1 MSIDPDSPVELQ
13 DRMAEKVS
21 QKGRQLLSVTGWLV
35 LAMAVIL
42 ALRPSAFPVPLNF
55 NIASS
60 ASNTNLPAS
69 NFANHL
75 NVSIGLVFL
84 AGFVSFLSP
93 CVLPIL
99 PGYLT
104 YLAARSSGQ
113 EIRRVSRLRVLFHG
127 IAFVVGFSIVFIALG
142 TTASA
147 IGQYLHAYTEWI
159 TRIGGVMI
167 VFFGL
172 QISGWLQIP
181 FLEFEIRKHAEPDP
195 RLGYI
200 SSLLMGMFF
209 SAGWTP
215 CIGPTL
221 GIVLTI
227 AGAGTSITRG
237 ILLLALYSLG
247 LGLPFIIT
255 ALAMDRVGAWMR
267 RMAKL
272 TRYVTIAA
280 GICLA
285 AVGILLNSWATQFS
299 WGIFPRPCYL
309 HLIGKCR

>member
-1 MSIDPDSPVELQ
+1 MMSVDPDRPVKLQ
-13 DRMAEKVS
+13 SRIPEKVS
-21 QKGRQLLSVTGWLV
+21 QRGRQLLTVTGWLA
-35 LAMAVIL
+35 LATAVVL
-42 ALRPSAFPVPLNF
+42 ALRPSVYPIPLNF
-55 NIASS
+55 NIASA
-60 ASNTNLPAS
+60 ASNTNLPDS
-69 NFANHL
+69 TFANHL
-75 NVSIGLVFL
+75 NVSIGLVLL

-113 EIRRVSRLRVLFHG
+113 ETGQAGRLQVLFHG
-127 IAFVVGFSIVFIALG
+127 IVFVAGFSIVFITLG

-172 QISGWLQIP
+172 QISGWLQVP
-181 FLEFEIRKHAEPDP
+181 FLGFEFRKHAEPDP

-200 SSLLMGMFF
+200 SSFLMGIFF

-227 AGAGTSITRG
+227 AGTGDSITRG
-237 ILLLALYSLG
+237 IFLLALYSLG

-255 ALAMDRVGAWMR
+255 ALAMDRAGAWMR
-267 RMAKL
+267 RMTRL
-272 TRYVTIAA
+272 TRYVTLAA
-280 GICLA
+280 GIFLA
-285 AVGILLNSWATQFS
+285 AVGILLILGQLNFLGEFFS
-299 WGIFPRPCYL
+299 GLAIY
-309 HLIGKCR
+309 I

>member
-1 MSIDPDSPVELQ
+1 MSVNPDGPVKLQ
-13 DRMAEKVS
+13 DRIAEKVS
-21 QKGRQLLSVTGWLV
+21 QRGRQLLTVTGWLI
-35 LAMAVIL
+35 LATAVGL

-69 NFANHL
+69 NFENHL

-84 AGFVSFLSP
+84 AGLVSFLSP

-104 YLAARSSGQ
+104 YLAACSSGQ
-113 EIRRVSRLRVLFHG
+113 EIRRVSRSQILFHG
-127 IAFVVGFSIVFIALG
+127 IAFVAGFSIVFIVLG

-172 QISGWLQIP
+172 QISGWLQIS
-181 FLEFEIRKHAEPDP
+181 FLEFEIRKRAEPDP

-227 AGAGTSITRG
+227 AGTGASITRG
-237 ILLLALYSLG
+237 ISLLALYSLG

-255 ALAMDRVGAWMR
+255 ALAMDRVGTWMR
-267 RMAKL
+267 RVAKL

-280 GICLA
+280 GIFLA
-285 AVGILLNSWATQFS
+285 AMGILLILGQLNFL
-299 WGIFPRPCYL
+299 GEFFPGLAIY
-309 HLIGKCR
+309 I

>member
-1 MSIDPDSPVELQ
+1 MMSVNPDNPVELQ
-13 DRMAEKVS
+13 GRMAEKVS
-21 QKGRQLLSVTGWLV
+21 QRGRQLLTVTGWLI
-35 LAMAVIL
+35 LATAVVL
-42 ALRPSAFPVPLNF
+42 ALRPSAFPVPVNF

-60 ASNTNLPAS
+60 ASNTNLPAA

-84 AGFVSFLSP
+84 AGVVSFLSP

-104 YLAARSSGQ
+104 YLAARSGGQ
-113 EIRRVSRLRVLFHG
+113 EIRRVSRLQVLFHG
-127 IAFVVGFSIVFIALG
+127 IAFVAGFSIVFIALG
-142 TTASA
+142 MTTSA

-227 AGAGTSITRG
+227 AGTGASITRG
-237 ILLLALYSLG
+237 ISLLALYSLG

-255 ALAMDRVGAWMR
+255 ALAMDRVGVWMR

-272 TRYVTIAA
+272 TRYATIAA
-280 GICLA
+280 GIFLA
-285 AVGILLNSWATQFS
+285 AVGILLVLGQLNFL
-299 WGIFPRPCYL
+299 GEFFPSLAIY
-309 HLIGKCR
+309 I

>member
-104 YLAARSSGQ
+104 YLAAR
-113 EIRRVSRLRVLFHG
+113 
-127 IAFVVGFSIVFIALG
+127 
-142 TTASA
+142 
-147 IGQYLHAYTEWI
+147 
-159 TRIGGVMI
+159 
-167 VFFGL
+167 
-172 QISGWLQIP
+172 
-181 FLEFEIRKHAEPDP
+181 
-195 RLGYI
+195 
-200 SSLLMGMFF
+200 
-209 SAGWTP
+209 
-215 CIGPTL
+215 
-221 GIVLTI
+221 
-227 AGAGTSITRG
+227 
-237 ILLLALYSLG
+237 
-247 LGLPFIIT
+247 
-255 ALAMDRVGAWMR
+255 
-267 RMAKL
+267 
-272 TRYVTIAA
+272 
-280 GICLA
+280 
-285 AVGILLNSWATQFS
+285 
-299 WGIFPRPCYL
+299 
-309 HLIGKCR
+309 